1 MQPENWCNNCYSIL
15 HPYYNQSNSMYKG
28 FLLLAIA
35 LPLSV
40 FAQRKADKKMMSD
53 LSDHWKY
60 LSGPALKNRATGSPG
75 EMQAALFIKEQFKNA
90 GLNPEGD
97 NGDYIQSFTRD
108 EGKTVEKNTALTLND
123 TALQPMEEFFPL
135 PFSANASVTGDPLI
149 SVQEPHNIWLINIKD
164 ALDNNGLQGLG
175 LPAFLYR
182 TAQQA
187 AGNGATAVIFYL
199 LSASG
204 ENPRFNPEDQLPTL
218 KIPVVYIMPS
228 AAEKFLKDETASVQV
243 SLQTGIG
250 KKIVSGHNVIGFI
263 NNGAATN
270 IMVSARYDGGGEA
283 DNNTAGV
290 SGLIELGKLLKD
302 ARKLHNN
309 NYLLIALSEE
319 GQQLSGTRYFLQHP
333 PIDPGRTNCVIN
345 LSLEDK
351 AGGNAPVTAAGA
363 ATSGEWNTILS
374 KANEEKL
381 SVSREA
387 GLPAISGPDL
397 FYRQNIP
404 VLFLQVN
411 TGENGGHPG
420 AETLPIV
427 KFVYNV
433 IKEVNEKGKL
443 PFAKTGQ

>member
-1 MQPENWCNNCYSIL
+1 
-15 HPYYNQSNSMYKG
+15 MYKG

-40 FAQRKADKKMMSD
+40 FAQRKADKKIMSD
-53 LSDHWKY
+53 LSEHRQY
-60 LSGPALKNRATGSPG
+60 LSSPALKNRATGSPG
-75 EMQAALFIKEQFKNA
+75 EMQAALYIKEQFKNA
-90 GLNPEGD
+90 GLRPEGD
-97 NGDYIQSFTRD
+97 NEDYIQSFTRD
-108 EGKTVEKNTALTLND
+108 EGRTVEKNTALTLND

-164 ALDNNGLQGLG
+164 ALDNDSLQGLG

-199 LSASG
+199 LNASG
-204 ENPRFNPEDQLPTL
+204 EPPRFDPEDRLPAL
-218 KIPVVYIMPS
+218 KIPVVYIKPS

-250 KKIVSGHNVIGFI
+250 KKIISGHNVIGFI

-270 IMVSARYDGGGEA
+270 IIIAARYDGSGEA
-283 DNNTAGV
+283 DNNTAGIG
-290 SGLIELGKLLKD
+290 GLIELGKLLKD
-302 ARKLHNN
+302 ARKLHND

-319 GQQLSGTRYFLQHP
+319 GQQLSGARYFLQHP
-333 PIDPGRTNCVIN
+333 PFDLGRTNCVIN
-345 LSLEDK
+345 MGLQDNGSDK
-351 AGGNAPVTAAGA
+351 AQVTAAGA
-363 ATSGEWNTILS
+363 ATSGDWNTILS
-374 KANEEKL
+374 KANEERL

-404 VLFLQVN
+404 VLLLQAN
-411 TGENGGHPG
+411 TGENDSHPG
-420 AETLPIV
+420 AGTLQIV
-427 KFVYNV
+427 KFAYNM

-443 PFAKTGQ
+443 SLAKTGQ